1 MENKK
6 IKKINL
12 LYLLGYIFVP
22 MILIAI
28 CYVISYNFFREGT
41 ICVILLLVS
50 PFISIIW
57 WIFGGKIIFKKNQK
71 RLEKMFKEQGFV
83 QNNTFYG
90 DGAEVIVDVN
100 AGKIGLQFFWNPF
113 ESYIISAK
121 RVTKAWVEDGKSGS
135 GFMEGSSCVSFLFTI
150 DNVKVRV
157 YTFKSNQRFKMNSNY
172 ILTGISKADKM
183 VNVLETARAND
194 K

>member
-6 IKKINL
+6 IKKINV

-22 MILIAI
+22 IIVIAI
-28 CYVISYNFFREGT
+28 CIVISSNLPKEENISNILIMGS
-41 ICVILLLVS
+41 ILL
-50 PFISIIW
+50 SIAW
-57 WIFGGKIIFKKNQK
+57 WISGGKIVFKKNQK

-100 AGKIGLQFFWNPF
+100 AGKIGLQFFWNPS

-121 RVTKAWVEDGKSGS
+121 RIEKAWVEDGKSGA

-183 VNVLETARAND
+183 VNVLENARNND

>member
-100 AGKIGLQFFWNPF
+100 AGKVGLQFFWNPF

>member
-1 MENKK
+1 MENQK

-22 MILIAI
+22 MIVMVI
-28 CYVISYNFFREGT
+28 CFAISYKFFPKGT
-41 ICVILLLVS
+41 MCVILIMGSTFLSVA
-50 PFISIIW
+50 W
-57 WIFGGKIIFKKNQK
+57 WIFGGKIIFKKNKK
-71 RLEKMFKEQGFV
+71 RLEKLFEEQGFV
-83 QNNTFYG
+83 RNNTFYG

-100 AGKIGLQFFWNPF
+100 AGKIGLQFFWNPS

-121 RVTKAWVEDGKSGS
+121 RITKAWVEDGKSGA

-150 DNVKVRV
+150 DNIKVRV
-157 YTFKSNQRFKMNSNY
+157 YTFKSNQRWKMNSDY

-183 VNVLETARAND
+183 VNVLETARDND

>member
-22 MILIAI
+22 MILMAI
-28 CYVISYNFFREGT
+28 CFVISYNFFPKGT
-41 ICVILLLVS
+41 MCVILIMGSTFLSVA
-50 PFISIIW
+50 W
-57 WIFGGKIIFKKNQK
+57 WIFGGKIIFKKNK
-71 RLEKMFKEQGFV
+71 RRLEKMFKEQGFV

-100 AGKIGLQFFWNPF
+100 AGKIGLQFFWNPS

-121 RVTKAWVEDGKSGS
+121 RVTKAWVEDGKSGA

-157 YTFKSNQRFKMNSNY
+157 YTFKSNQRWKMNSDY

-183 VNVLETARAND
+183 VNVLETARNND

>member
-22 MILIAI
+22 MIVIAI
-28 CYVISYNFFREGT
+28 CYIISYNFFKEGT
-41 ICVILLLVS
+41 VCVILLLGS

-57 WIFGGKIIFKKNQK
+57 WTLGGKIIFNKNKK
-71 RLEKMFKEQGFV
+71 RLEKLFKEQGLV

-90 DGAEVIVDVN
+90 DGVEVIVDVN
-100 AGKIGLQFFWNPF
+100 AGKIGLQFFWNPS

-121 RVTKAWVEDGKSGS
+121 RIEKAWVEDGKMGT
-135 GFMEGSSCVSFLFTI
+135 GFMEGSSCVSFLFTV

>member
-22 MILIAI
+22 IILIAI

-41 ICVILLLVS
+41 ICVILLLGS

-57 WIFGGKIIFKKNQK
+57 WIFGGKIIFKKNKK

-90 DGAEVIVDVN
+90 DGAEVIVDIN
-100 AGKIGLQFFWNPF
+100 AGKIGIQFFWNPS

-121 RVTKAWVEDGKSGS
+121 RIGKAWVDDGKGGV

-150 DNVKVRV
+150 DDVKVRV

-183 VNVLETARAND
+183 VNVLETARNND

>member
-12 LYLLGYIFVP
+12 LYLLSYIFVP
-22 MILIAI
+22 IIVMAI
-28 CYVISYNFFREGT
+28 CFVISYNFFSEGT
-41 ICVILLLVS
+41 MCAVLIMVPIFLSV
-50 PFISIIW
+50 IW
-57 WIFGGKIIFKKNQK
+57 WMFGGKIIFKKNQK

-90 DGAEVIVDVN
+90 DGTEVIVDVN
-100 AGKIGLQFFWNPF
+100 AGKIGLQFFWNPL

-121 RVTKAWVEDGKSGS
+121 RITKAWVEDGKNGA

-150 DNVKVRV
+150 DNIKIRV

-183 VNVLETARAND
+183 VNVLETARSND

>member
-1 MENKK
+1 
-6 IKKINL
+6 
-12 LYLLGYIFVP
+12 
-22 MILIAI
+22 MIVMAI
-28 CYVISYNFFREGT
+28 CFTISYNFFPKGNM
-41 ICVILLLVS
+41 CVILIMGSTFLSVA
-50 PFISIIW
+50 W
-57 WIFGGKIIFKKNQK
+57 WIFGGKIIFKRNKK

-90 DGAEVIVDVN
+90 DGAEVIVDIN
-100 AGKIGLQFFWNPF
+100 AGKIGLQFFWNPS
-113 ESYIISAK
+113 ESYIIPAK
-121 RVTKAWVEDGKSGS
+121 RIGKAWVEDGKGGV

-150 DNVKVRV
+150 DDVKVRV

-183 VNVLETARAND
+183 VNVLETARQND